1 MKIEWNPQ
9 DEGDFGESIAEFLQK
24 GTVGHGRMWEQEI
37 NFDAGYTPPREEW
50 KNVRVEWIDGK
61 KYNVYS

>member
-1 MKIEWNPQ
+1 MIKENREITDIVEMIRNGPT
-9 DEGDFGESIAEFLQK
+9 FH
-24 GTVGHGRMWEQEI
+24 TPMYEQEI
-37 NFDAGYTPPREEW
+37 NFDAGHTPSREEW

>member
-1 MKIEWNPQ
+1 MKDTTIEITDIVEQIRSGP
-9 DEGDFGESIAEFLQK
+9 
-24 GTVGHGRMWEQEI
+24 VGHSRMYEQDI